1 MSMADKIILKDGKEL
16 IGIANVILSEV
27 DDKIYINNA
36 SSIESSIKGSLAV
49 YYDDETSQLMG
60 SGPKLIWNKDTNTL
74 EVDTISS
81 GTSMS
86 DRVVTL
92 VIETQAITTN
102 AVNTQS
108 VDSDY
113 STSKKVAVENWFGFH
128 SKIKPNNHPFKFLV
142 KTRGDKEILLI
153 TSNGYTDGPPP
164 SILVAFEDD
173 RIFLKGKTNIAP
185 RTINSSLGEE
195 GDYQGDVAID
205 EDFIYYCIKDYDGAT
220 KIWKR
225 CALTD
230 W

>member
-1 MSMADKIILKDGKEL
+1 MTDKIILKDGKEL
-16 IGIANVILSEV
+16 IGIANVIISEV

-113 STSKKVAVENWFGFH
+113 STSKKIAVENWFGFH

-142 KTRGDKEILLI
+142 KTKNNAEALLL
-153 TSNGYTDGPPP
+153 TSNGYTGGPSPTVLL
-164 SILVAFEDD
+164 SFEDD
-173 RIFLKGKTNIAP
+173 RVSFKNKTNIVP
-185 RTINSSLGEE
+185 RTINSSIGEQ
-195 GDYQGDVAID
+195 GDYQGDIAID
-205 EDFIYYCIKDYDGAT
+205 ENFIYYCIGDFDGIT

-225 CALTD
+225 CALNS